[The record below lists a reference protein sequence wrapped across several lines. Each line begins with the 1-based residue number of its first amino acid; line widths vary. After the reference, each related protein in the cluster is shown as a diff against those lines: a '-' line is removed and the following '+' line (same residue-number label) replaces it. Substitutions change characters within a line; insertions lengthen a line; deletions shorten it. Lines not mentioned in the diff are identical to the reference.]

1 MVFYILYN
9 YLKSFYNDLEV
20 LMMLD
25 PFCNTATTATTSV
38 SSGIHNKRYCIV
50 IVDDEKDLLF
60 IYKKALEMDG
70 FEVSAFDDPLQALR
84 EFREHYRRYSL
95 ILSDI
100 RMPGMTGYE
109 LTNNCK
115 TINPQVKVILIS
127 AYSVTRE
134 EIAKNLDKEIR
145 IEELIYKPVTL
156 DQLKS
161 TVKVVLQKD

>member
-1 MVFYILYN
+1 MN
-9 YLKSFYNDLEV
+9 SFGDA
-20 LMMLD
+20 
-25 PFCNTATTATTSV
+25 TATA
-38 SSGIHNKRYCIV
+38 SSSIHNKRYCIV

-60 IYKKALEMDG
+60 IYKKALEMAG

-84 EFREHYRRYSL
+84 EFKEHYKRYSL

-115 TINPQVKVILIS
+115 AINPHIKVILIS

-134 EIAKNLDKEIR
+134 EIIQHLQKDIK
-145 IEELIYKPVTL
+145 IEELVYKPVTL
-156 DQLKS
+156 DQLKNI
-161 TVKVVLQKD
+161 VEMVLQKDS

>member
-1 MVFYILYN
+1 MTDKFLIMLN
-9 YLKSFYNDLEV
+9 SFGD
-20 LMMLD
+20 
-25 PFCNTATTATTSV
+25 ATTTPPPPPPTA

-60 IYKKALEMDG
+60 IYRKALELAG
-70 FEVSAFDDPLQALR
+70 FEVSAFDDPLHALR
-84 EFREHYRRYSL
+84 EFKEHYKRYNL

-115 TINPQVKVILIS
+115 AINPKVKVILIS

-134 EIAKNLDKEIR
+134 EIAQHLHKDVKV
-145 IEELIYKPVTL
+145 EELVYKPVTL
-156 DQLKS
+156 DQLKNV
-161 TVKVVLQKD
+161 VKVVLQKDS